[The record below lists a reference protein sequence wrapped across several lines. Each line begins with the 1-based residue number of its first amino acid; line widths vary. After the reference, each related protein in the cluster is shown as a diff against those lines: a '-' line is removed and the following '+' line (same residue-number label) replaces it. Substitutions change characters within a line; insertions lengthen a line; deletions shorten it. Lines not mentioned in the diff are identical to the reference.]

1 MHVDLHSHTTVSD
14 GVLSPEELVD
24 HAARKGVRFLAI
36 TDHDATDGLARAIQ
50 RAERHSSLKIIPGVE
65 LSADVEGSE
74 VHILGYLD
82 TYEDQGFQEEMKK
95 FRDGRVGRALAMVE
109 KLRNLG
115 MDVDWERV
123 KEIAGDGAVG
133 RPHVAQALAERG
145 HVNSVKEAFDL
156 YLGNGKPAYVGREKL
171 KPGDA
176 IRLIQ
181 SVGGK
186 AVLAHPSFTR
196 NVESLLPGMKAEGL
210 AGIEVYYARHTPEQT
225 TRMKRLADKHDLIP
239 CGGSDYHG
247 PGLGPDIDLGDVD
260 VPESSAY
267 RLLGIEE
274 SKGG

>member
-14 GVLSPEELVD
+14 GVLAPEELVD

-36 TDHDATDGLARAIQ
+36 TDHDATDGLEPAIERAKM
-50 RAERHSSLKIIPGVE
+50 HPSLKVIPGVE

-82 TYEDQGFQEEMKK
+82 SYEDPNFQKEMER
-95 FRDGRVGRALAMVE
+95 FRDGRVGRAKEMVK
-109 KLRNLG
+109 KLRDLNLELE
-115 MDVDWERV
+115 WERV

-133 RPHVAQALAERG
+133 RPHVAQALVERG
-145 HVNSVKEAFDL
+145 HVSSVQEAFDL
-156 YLGNGKPAYVGREKL
+156 YLGRGRGTYVGREKL
-171 KPGDA
+171 TPGDA

-181 SVGGK
+181 SVGGR

-196 NVESLLPGMKAEGL
+196 NVEALLPEMKAEGL
-210 AGIEVYYARHTPEQT
+210 AGMEVYYARYTPDQI
-225 TRMKRLADKHDLIP
+225 TRLNRLADQHGLIP
-239 CGGSDYHG
+239 CGGSDFHG

-260 VPESSAY
+260 VPESSVH
-267 RLLGIEE
+267 RLLGTGE

>member
-24 HAARKGVRFLAI
+24 HAARKGLRFLAI
-36 TDHDATDGLARAIQ
+36 TDHDATDGLARAKE
-50 RAERHSSLKIIPGVE
+50 RAKGHPSLKVIPGVE
-65 LSADVEGSE
+65 LSADVKGSE

-82 TYEDQGFQEEMKK
+82 NYEDAAFQEEMRK
-95 FRDGRVGRALAMVE
+95 FRDGRVGRAKGMVE
-109 KLRNLG
+109 KLKELG
-115 MDVDWERV
+115 LEVDWERV

-145 HVNSVKEAFDL
+145 HVESVKEAFDL

-171 KPGDA
+171 TPGDA

-260 VPESSAY
+260 VPESSAH

-274 SKGG
+274 SKGA

>member
-24 HAARKGVRFLAI
+24 HAARKGLRFLSI
-36 TDHDATDGLARAIQ
+36 TDHDATDGVSRAIE
-50 RAERHSSLKIIPGVE
+50 RAEKHPSLKVIPGVE

-82 TYEDQGFQEEMKK
+82 NYEDPCFQEEMRK
-95 FRDGRVGRALAMVE
+95 FRDGRVGRALGMVE
-109 KLRNLG
+109 KLEKLG
-115 MDVDWERV
+115 LEVEWDRV

-133 RPHVAQALAERG
+133 RPHVAQALVEKG
-145 HVNSVKEAFDL
+145 HVESSQQAFDL
-156 YLGNGKPAYVGREKL
+156 YLGRDKPAYVGRDKL
-171 KPGDA
+171 TPGDA
-176 IRLIQ
+176 IQLIQ

-210 AGIEVYYARHTPEQT
+210 AGIEVYYARYTPGQIAQL
-225 TRMKRLADKHDLIP
+225 KRLADNLGLIP

-260 VPESSAY
+260 VPESSVY
-267 RLLGIEE
+267 RLLGIGDP
-274 SKGG
+274 KGG

>member
-14 GVLSPEELVD
+14 GVLTPEELVD
-24 HAARKGVRFLAI
+24 HAARKGLRFLAI
-36 TDHDATDGLARAIQ
+36 TDHDSTDGLERAVARSG
-50 RAERHSSLKIIPGVE
+50 RYPSLTVIPGVE
-65 LSADVEGSE
+65 LSADVKGSE

-82 TYEDQGFQEEMKK
+82 TFEDSGFQEEMKK
-95 FRDGRVGRALAMVE
+95 FRDGRVGRAREMVE
-109 KLRNLG
+109 KLAKLG
-115 MDVDWERV
+115 VEVDWERV

-133 RPHVAQALAERG
+133 RPHVAQALEERG
-145 HVNSVKEAFDL
+145 HVGSVQEAFDL
-156 YLGNGKPAYVGREKL
+156 YLGNGRPAYVGREKL

-196 NVESLLPGMKAEGL
+196 NVESLLPSMKAEGL
-210 AGIEVYYARHTPEQT
+210 AGMEVYYARYTPEMIS
-225 TRMKRLADKHDLIP
+225 RMKRLADKHELIP

-260 VPESSAY
+260 VPESSVH
-267 RLLGIEE
+267 RLLGIGE

>member
-1 MHVDLHSHTTVSD
+1 M
-14 GVLSPEELVD
+14 SPEELVD

-115 MDVDWERV
+115 MDVDWGRV

-210 AGIEVYYARHTPEQT
+210 AGIEVYYARYTPGQIMQ
-225 TRMKRLADKHDLIP
+225 MKHLADKHDLIP

-274 SKGG
+274 SKGA

>member
-24 HAARKGVRFLAI
+24 HAAAKGLRFLAI
-36 TDHDATDGLARAIQ
+36 TDHDATDGLARATE
-50 RAERHSSLKIIPGVE
+50 RAEGHPSLTVIPGVE

-82 TYEDQGFQEEMKK
+82 NYGEAEFQEEMKR
-95 FRDGRVGRALAMVE
+95 FRDGRVGRAREMVE
-109 KLRNLG
+109 KLKGLG
-115 MDVDWERV
+115 LEVDWERV
-123 KEIAGDGAVG
+123 KDIAGDGAVG
-133 RPHVAQALAERG
+133 RPHVAQSLVERG
-145 HVNSVKEAFDL
+145 HVGSVQEAFDL
-156 YLGNGKPAYVGREKL
+156 YLGNGRPAYVGREKL

-196 NVESLLPGMKAEGL
+196 NVESLLPSMKAEGL
-210 AGIEVYYARHTPEQT
+210 AGMEVYYARYTLDMT
-225 TRMKRLADKHDLIP
+225 SRMKRLADKHDLIP

-247 PGLGPDIDLGDVD
+247 PGLGPDVDLGDVD
-260 VPESSAY
+260 VPESSVL
-267 RLLGIEE
+267 RLLGIGD

>member
-24 HAARKGVRFLAI
+24 HAAEKGVRFLAI
-36 TDHDATDGLARAIQ
+36 TDHDATDGLARAIE
-50 RAERHSSLKIIPGVE
+50 RAERHSSLKVIPGVE

-82 TYEDQGFQEEMKK
+82 NYEEPEFQEEMKR
-95 FRDGRVGRALAMVE
+95 FRDGRVGRAKGMLE
-109 KLRNLG
+109 KLKGLG
-115 MDVDWERV
+115 LEVDWERV

-133 RPHVAQALAERG
+133 RPHVAQALVERG
-145 HVNSVKEAFDL
+145 HVDSVQKAFDL
-156 YLGNGKPAYVGREKL
+156 YLGNGKAAYVGREKL

-196 NVESLLPGMKAEGL
+196 NVETLLPTMKAEGL
-210 AGIEVYYARHTPEQT
+210 AGMEVYYARYTPEQI
-225 TRMKRLADKHDLIP
+225 TRMKRLADQHGLIP

-260 VPESSAY
+260 VPESSVY
-267 RLLGIEE
+267 RLMGIGD
-274 SKGG
+274 SGGG